1 MNSSHLN
8 NSFHY
13 ISFFDK
19 IDEGEELEDKIFP
32 NGESSE
38 QQLMNTISNI
48 FEPNLSLSQLQ
59 NKKKNPMEDISYIE
73 QNFNENSHMILEEE
87 FRGVDNNYKIENT
100 GIEPIEF
107 F

>member
-13 ISFFDK
+13 IFDK

-32 NGESSE
+32 NGESCE

-48 FEPNLSLSQLQ
+48 FEPNLSISQLQ
-59 NKKKNPMEDISYIE
+59 NKKKKPNGRYFIYRTK
-73 QNFNENSHMILEEE
+73 F
-87 FRGVDNNYKIENT
+87 
-100 GIEPIEF
+100 
-107 F
+107 